1 MGEHC
6 TKSCPTGRFGPD
18 CVHEC
23 FCHNGAKCNK
33 VDGRC
38 QCAPGFTGTRCE
50 FECPE
55 GLFGQDCAEAC
66 NCPSDNHICNPIN
79 GCMCPLSYE
88 GPNCTRPVPTA
99 PITGDKNSSGQ
110 PAIIFA
116 GILGSVFVLI
126 SIVVIC
132 FLKRKHRRLR
142 KEQQAQA
149 LYIASSELG
158 GGGGHVYSMPEL
170 KTPLVSREDTTS
182 QLHFNN
188 KIYARAPSCRD
199 LVPPEIT
206 FTPAMAMSSSSFGGL
221 RPSAPAPD
229 ENIYE
234 EPQRSRESEDW
245 RRPGSHLGLE
255 RREQEEEEEQEGYDH
270 LDFAR
275 TQELKPHYHS
285 TDTLRSSPQSAQ
297 SRHSSGGSH
306 DFTSE
311 VLTSVENL
319 KASTRKTIYEP
330 ETDSGVSSSQ
340 NTMTSLPF
348 SQNTMTTAI
357 L

>member
-1 MGEHC
+1 
-6 TKSCPTGRFGPD
+6 
-18 CVHEC
+18 
-23 FCHNGAKCNK
+23 
-33 VDGRC
+33 
-38 QCAPGFTGTRCE
+38 
-50 FECPE
+50 
-55 GLFGQDCAEAC
+55 
-66 NCPSDNHICNPIN
+66 
-79 GCMCPLSYE
+79 MCPLSYE
-88 GPNCTRPVPTA
+88 GTNCTRPVPTS
-99 PITGDKNSSGQ
+99 PIIGPGDKNSSGQ

-170 KTPLVSREDTTS
+170 KTPLVSCEDTTS

-206 FTPAMAMSSSSFGGL
+206 FSPAMAMSSSSFGGL
-221 RPSAPAPD
+221 RPSAPTPD

-234 EPQRSRESEDW
+234 EPQRRRDSEEW
-245 RRPGSHLGLE
+245 RRPGSDLGLE
-255 RREQEEEEEQEGYDH
+255 RREEEVEEGYDH

-275 TQELKPHYHS
+275 TQELKPQYHS

-330 ETDSGVSSSQ
+330 ETDSGVSSCQ
-340 NTMTSLPF
+340 NTMTSLP
-348 SQNTMTTAI
+348 STQNTMTTDI